1 MRQAGVREARQNLSK
16 LLREVRQGREIV
28 ITERGV
34 AVARLVPM
42 RPQARRGFPDLSTF
56 RAKMPVLAP
65 PLSATVAAE
74 RDEE

>member
-16 LLREVRQGREIV
+16 LLREVQRGREIV

-42 RPQARRGFPDLSTF
+42 RLRIRRGFPDLSAF
-56 RAKMPVLAP
+56 RATMPVLAP
-65 PLSATVAAE
+65 PLSATVASE

>member
-42 RPQARRGFPDLSTF
+42 GRQARRGFPDLASF
-56 RAKMPVLAP
+56 RAAMPLLAP
-65 PLSATVAAE
+65 PLSDTVARE
-74 RDEE
+74 REET